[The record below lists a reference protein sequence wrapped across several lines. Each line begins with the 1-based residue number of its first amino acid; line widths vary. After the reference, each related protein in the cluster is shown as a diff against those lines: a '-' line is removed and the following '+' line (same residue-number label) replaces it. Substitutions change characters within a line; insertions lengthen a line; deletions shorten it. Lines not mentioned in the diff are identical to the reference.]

1 MDIYS
6 ASFQFIITCHFIRVS
21 FSSNANRTTMAR
33 NMRAMVLASL
43 SRLKLCSQPMYSLR
57 LMLPFVLGI
66 PLSASR
72 PSRQSWRVRQSEE
85 IKVIKS
91 GAGLVISISIYLF
104 LTLGVTERMCEI
116 LPQMGTKIRADN
128 AGNECEV
135 IATNSRER

>member
-1 MDIYS
+1 M
-6 ASFQFIITCHFIRVS
+6 F
-21 FSSNANRTTMAR
+21 
-33 NMRAMVLASL
+33 ASL

-91 GAGLVISISIYLF
+91 GAGPVISIYLF